1 MKEFKDKVAVIT
13 GAGSGIGLALAER
26 CAKEG
31 MKIVLADIDEKF
43 LRKAQ
48 RRIKR
53 LETDVISVLTDVSKV
68 SNIEALARKVLD
80 TFGKVNLLVNNA
92 GVGNTKYTWDYTLKD
107 WEYQLG
113 VNLWGVIH
121 GVRIFTPIML
131 KQGDDCHIVNVS
143 SVEGLVFGSGPG
155 GAIYGVSKHGVI
167 SLSETLKT
175 DLELKDV
182 KLKVSVVC
190 PGFVNTR
197 ILLGDTHR
205 PKEFE
210 NTPEEQVES
219 TRGEDY
225 FSKLG
230 TELGAELGP
239 EFDTE
244 SGVEFNDIFRITKLM
259 SPEEAANI
267 IFQGIKE
274 EKFYIFTHKDD
285 IMKLLIK
292 RRFDQILKE
301 FDE

>member
-1 MKEFKDKVAVIT
+1 
-13 GAGSGIGLALAER
+13 
-26 CAKEG
+26 
-31 MKIVLADIDEKF
+31 
-43 LRKAQ
+43 
-48 RRIKR
+48 
-53 LETDVISVLTDVSKV
+53 
-68 SNIEALARKVLD
+68 
-80 TFGKVNLLVNNA
+80 
-92 GVGNTKYTWDYTLKD
+92 
-107 WEYQLG
+107 
-113 VNLWGVIH
+113 
-121 GVRIFTPIML
+121 ML
-131 KQGDDCHIVNVS
+131 KQGDECHIVNVS
-143 SVEGLVFGSGPG
+143 SMEGLAFGSGPG
-155 GAIYGVSKHGVI
+155 GAVYGVSKHGII

-175 DLELKDV
+175 DLELKDA

-230 TELGAELGP
+230 AELGAELGD

-244 SGVEFNDIFRITKLM
+244 SGVEFDDIFKITKLM
-259 SPEEAANI
+259 PSEEAANI
-267 IFQGIKE
+267 IFRGIKE

-292 RRFDQILKE
+292 HRFDEIYKDFGE
-301 FDE
+301 